1 MSHCKLSSE
10 YPLYQ
15 CMPTVDINSYKIA
28 LLKYGPSHNHFKI
41 NIRKGLDQYKSLKSY
56 QTSSKHDLFFSVYG
70 LQAPH
75 LHSNFSI

>member
-15 CMPTVDINSYKIA
+15 GMPTVDINSYKIV

-41 NIRKGLDQYKSLKSY
+41 NIRKGLARSIQVIKELPNI
-56 QTSSKHDLFFSVYG
+56 F
-70 LQAPH
+70 QA
-75 LHSNFSI
+75 